1 MATKSTPTATKKPR
15 KTRKTQPEFQDGY
28 VLASQVIQLISGSM
42 ASIARAC
49 KDVSEKNESPDAPA
63 HCASYFNGAKQLH
76 DMLIYSLVNSPRTEV
91 PTHE

>member
-1 MATKSTPTATKKPR
+1 MATKSTPTKTTRKPR
-15 KTRKTQPEFQDGY
+15 KKQPEFVDGY

-49 KDVSEKNESPDAPA
+49 KDVSEKNSTPDAPA

-91 PTHE
+91 PRNE